1 MLQEEVQKMRAEQ
14 VAAARREKTL
24 MKKKMKDNIKSS
36 GKITSF
42 FQRKQIAVVATAQP
56 AEEDPDKEVSR
67 RTIARK
73 CNEQIQLLFQQ
84 TQSYQTQLAV
94 LEKMNKTLL
103 GSSGFYKTSDSAW
116 QYIIE
121 SIQSFIADLKSKH
134 PGRLP
139 SHASAAKQ
147 AVCAAVSTAVP
158 HNELTNV
165 ANTLGLKRQ
174 DLVQGQQRYTQYFDE
189 DDERNILFEL
199 TNTLGGNVQ
208 DGTDVLWFKQMRAVQ
223 PGSLVFSLVD
233 GPAYPVDIGN
243 IISVRVALQP
253 IDARLRA
260 GAAVRY
266 RLQPEEHQ
274 MILAN
279 MDAA

>member
-1 MLQEEVQKMRAEQ
+1 MKGRGGKRKRRESEKFKPEPFAQRSLPAKPQRCGKEGLFDSKELNTGKLAEYQVKMLQEEVQKMRAEQ
-14 VAAARREKTL
+14 AAAARREKTL

-84 TQSYQTQLAV
+84 TQNYQTQLAV

-147 AVCAAVSTAVP
+147 AVCAAVSSAFP
-158 HNELTNV
+158 HNELINV

-174 DLVQGQQRYTQYFDE
+174 DLVQGQQRYAQYFDE

-199 TNTLGGNVQ
+199 RYTT
-208 DGTDVLWFKQMRAVQ
+208 
-223 PGSLVFSLVD
+223 
-233 GPAYPVDIGN
+233 
-243 IISVRVALQP
+243 VASTF
-253 IDARLRA
+253 R
-260 GAAVRY
+260 G
-266 RLQPEEHQ
+266 
-274 MILAN
+274 
-279 MDAA
+279 